1 MNDDM
6 FMKHFLL
13 NVVHLAPFGWCST
26 SFGELAGGL
35 RKEMEFL
42 C

>member
-1 MNDDM
+1 MNEDM
-6 FMKHFLL
+6 KVKHFLSF
-13 NVVHLAPFGWCST
+13 VHLAPFGWCST